1 MIAQQA
7 IEAEF
12 DRLEE
17 ANFEAVFTAF
27 SQEQPYLAAYLDSD
41 DIEAFTPGEQSL
53 LYMSAMIIYQVIK
66 DAYGAPKAVTG
77 EEIANAEESILET
90 LQAQESSIFRH
101 RMDVF
106 FEGTPEEDLLA
117 FLEDMLTPEED
128 EEDELVTREGRE
140 PLFVILK
147 SCMDTL
153 LAAAGR

>member
-1 MIAQQA
+1 MIAQQI

-17 ANFEAVFTAF
+17 ADFEAVFTAF
-27 SQEQPYLAAYLDSD
+27 ALEQPYLAAYLDSD
-41 DIEAFTPGEQSL
+41 DIEAFTSGEQSL
-53 LYMSAMIIYQVIK
+53 LYMSAMIIYRVIK
-66 DAYGAPKAVTG
+66 DTYGTPKAITG
-77 EEIANAEESILET
+77 EEIASAEEHILEL
-90 LQAQESSIFRH
+90 LQAQDSSIFRH
-101 RMDVF
+101 RIDMF
-106 FEGTPEEDLLA
+106 FEKTQEEDLLA

-128 EEDELVTREGRE
+128 EDDELVTKEGRE